1 MSSGGADEAVAV
13 FDALDADLDR
23 ACALSFD
30 ASNPRQCLEWL
41 QRCERVRRRIAAIE
55 HPLIN
60 SLARQATPEELGGTL
75 SHAVAE
81 ATLISRAEASRRVTE
96 ASDLGPRQ

>member
-1 MSSGGADEAVAV
+1 MSSGGDDEAVAV
-13 FDALDADLDR
+13 FDDLDSVLAR
-23 ACALSFD
+23 ARALPVD
-30 ASNPRQCLEWL
+30 AMSVQQQLVLLE
-41 QRCERVRRRIAAIE
+41 RCEKVRRQLPSIE
-55 HPLIN
+55 HPVIN

-75 SHAVAE
+75 SHAIAE